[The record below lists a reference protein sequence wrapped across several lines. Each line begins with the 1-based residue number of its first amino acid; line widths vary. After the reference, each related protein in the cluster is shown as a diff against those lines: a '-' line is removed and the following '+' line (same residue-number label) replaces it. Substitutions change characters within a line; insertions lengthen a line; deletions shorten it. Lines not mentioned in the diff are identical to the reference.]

1 MVHIQYVMHIVY
13 HVYSNWSSRNACHR
27 ITVVLNSCYGSV
39 RHLLIVF
46 RYLEPVR
53 CKVEFLS
60 LAAPDVPDKAV
71 LVNAAVPNLDAGY
84 IAACPFDITS
94 LALGI
99 STSCRV
105 IEHPGTAESH
115 TELWC
120 YSCITAMLQ
129 PSSLQGK
136 LSRSG
141 QRK

>member
-1 MVHIQYVMHIVY
+1 M
-13 HVYSNWSSRNACHR
+13 
-27 ITVVLNSCYGSV
+27 

-115 TELWC
+115 TALVLFLHHC
-120 YSCITAMLQ
+120 NVATKQ
-129 PSSLQGK
+129 PS
-136 LSRSG
+136 G
-141 QRK
+141 QTEQIRTEEVT